1 MTDKKPKPLT
11 ILEDL
16 EDRFTAFDEGWVSLT
31 REQWK
36 ELKQELIEQGKLAV
50 LEMLESEETL
60 ELLANLEH
68 EQWIKWSQTLAEKEK
83 LTKYRILRWKQMW
96 CPYSELTELNKDFDR
111 DWAKVVVER
120 LKSQL
125 KDGEKR

>member
-1 MTDKKPKPLT
+1 MTDKKPKY
-11 ILEDL
+11 DL
-16 EDRFTAFDEGWVSLT
+16 EGLGKTEINEVIALEYAKGF
-31 REQWK
+31 
-36 ELKQELIEQGKLAV
+36 EQGKLAV

-68 EQWIKWSQTLAEKEK
+68 EQWVKWSQTLAEKEK
-83 LTKYRILRWKQMW
+83 LTKYRVLRWKQMW

-111 DWAKVVVER
+111 DWAKVVVAR

-125 KDGEKR
+125 KDEAKK